1 MTQKTLI
8 LTLLAPRLSADVIT
22 EVDELIADQGL
33 SVEQRDWLAG
43 RALPEGGLPPHG
55 ACIEFR
61 LQGDNVDI
69 ESLREKALALAALL
83 GVDLAV
89 QEDSIWRNQRRLVC
103 FDMDSTL
110 IKAEVIDELARRN
123 GVFEE
128 VAAVTE
134 RAMRGELDFKQ
145 SFRERMAKLEG
156 LDEEVLLEIA
166 DNLPLMDGVERLMR
180 HLKRLGYYTVILSG
194 GFSYF
199 ARYLQNKLGFDEI
212 HANELVVVNGRVTGE
227 VREPIVDAERKAM
240 LLQDIAER
248 EGLSLEQ
255 TVAVGDGA
263 NDLKMLGV
271 AGQGIAYR
279 AKPLVQRQARQ
290 SISTLGLDAV
300 LYLLGHRQDDLQDK
314 HMPGTA
320 RRD

>member
-1 MTQKTLI
+1 MTPQSLI

-33 SVEQRDWLAG
+33 RVEQRDWLAG
-43 RALPEGGLPPHG
+43 RESLEGGIPPHG

-61 LQGDNVDI
+61 LQSDDVDI
-69 ESLREKALALAALL
+69 ESLREKALALGAMRQ
-83 GVDLAV
+83 VDIAV
-89 QEDSIWRNQRRLVC
+89 QEDSSWRHQRRLVC

-110 IKAEVIDELARRN
+110 IKAEVIDELARRH

-128 VAAVTE
+128 VAAITE

-145 SFRERMAKLEG
+145 SFRERMAKLKG
-156 LDEEVLLEIA
+156 LDERVLVEIA
-166 DNLPLMDGVERLMR
+166 DNLPLMDGVERLMT
-180 HLKRLGYYTVILSG
+180 HLKRLGYHTVILSG

-199 ARYLQNKLGFDEI
+199 AGYLKNRLGFDEI
-212 HANELVVVNGRVTGE
+212 HANELVIENGRVTGE
-227 VREPIVDAERKAM
+227 VQEPIVDAERKAM
-240 LLQDIAER
+240 LLQDIAKR
-248 EGLSLEQ
+248 EGLRLEQ

-271 AGQGIAYR
+271 AGLGIAYR
-279 AKPLVQRQARQ
+279 AKPLVRRQARQ
-290 SISTLGLDAV
+290 SISLLGLDAM

-314 HMPGTA
+314 HIPGTA
-320 RRD
+320 GRD